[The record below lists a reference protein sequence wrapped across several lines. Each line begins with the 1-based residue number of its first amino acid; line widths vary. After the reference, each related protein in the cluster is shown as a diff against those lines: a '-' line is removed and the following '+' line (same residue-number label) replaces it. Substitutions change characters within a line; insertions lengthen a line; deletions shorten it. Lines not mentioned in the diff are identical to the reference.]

1 MAQWAEKRDE
11 SALSCQMNVVEKG
24 EEDKRQ
30 LCLSPSHAYPFRTP
44 FVLEHIFYS
53 LGIDSK
59 ALIVF
64 EFH

>member
-11 SALSCQMNVVEKG
+11 SALSYRMNVVEKG

-30 LCLSPSHAYPFRTP
+30 LCSSLSHVYPLLTP

-53 LGIDSK
+53 LDIG
-59 ALIVF
+59 
-64 EFH
+64 